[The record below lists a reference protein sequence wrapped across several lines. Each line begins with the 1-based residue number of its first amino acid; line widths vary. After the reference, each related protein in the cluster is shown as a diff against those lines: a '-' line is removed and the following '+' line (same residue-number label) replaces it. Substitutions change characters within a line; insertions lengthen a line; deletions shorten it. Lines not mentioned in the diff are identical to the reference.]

1 MRFFRRGRRCRRDPR
16 PSDAPGTS
24 APEAPAPEPLKGE
37 LPSHHDHVVR
47 IGVEVEPR
55 DEAAF
60 LAAVGGRPWQTQ
72 RLGQGRYDVHIAVA
86 GAALG
91 ATGVALAECH
101 HALDKA
107 GANARVVCAA
117 RLLRRSSPSRRYLV
131 LPRGRMPEQEWIAA
145 PARGLMAWWSRGTIE
160 AASLDE
166 ARSRLAD
173 FAERNPEAGPPAG
186 LMVVGPP
193 APPDATVPST
203 GPAELSPWGDWRFL
217 LAAGSVIA
225 AGALFL
231 GLYAAFW
238 LPEGVPRRLFIGV
251 LVAIPCFFG
260 LWQMFRRVPEGRIN
274 TWLPVALAVLATPL
288 MVALSNSSHDTYLE
302 AFGITP
308 GEVTPTGAAGRL
320 FALSDALPPVL
331 FALLLSLGV
340 FGLLRYFHVGRR
352 GVGLLPGLV
361 TVSFIFLYGSA
372 SLQLLLTAMSV
383 PLERSVQV
391 GAEHVAHY
399 RAEGGNPLGHAGV
412 RPSVVCTVPGEDQV
426 SRIGPPLTTDRPV
439 LYFDG
444 TDDVDLLWD
453 REHGLTKVPRFS
465 VSLTPV
471 PDLDAECP
479 EQETTA

>member
-1 MRFFRRGRRCRRDPR
+1 M
-16 PSDAPGTS
+16 
-24 APEAPAPEPLKGE
+24 KGE
-37 LPSHHDHVVR
+37 LPGHYDHVVR

-60 LAAVGGRPWQTQ
+60 LAVVQGRPWQT
-72 RLGQGRYDVHIAVA
+72 RRVGQGRFEVHIAVS

-101 HALDKA
+101 RALDKA
-107 GANARVVCAA
+107 GSNARVVCAA

-131 LPRGRMPEQEWIAA
+131 MPRGRMPEQEWIAA
-145 PARGLMAWWSRGTIE
+145 PARGLMAWRSRGSIE
-160 AASLDE
+160 ATSLVE
-166 ARSRLAD
+166 ATSRLAD
-173 FAERNPEAGPPAG
+173 FAERNPGAGPPEG

-193 APPDATVPST
+193 DTPPPGT
-203 GPAELSPWGDWRFL
+203 GPAELDPWNDWRFL
-217 LAAGSVIA
+217 LAVGALIA

-231 GLYAAFW
+231 GLYTALW
-238 LPEGVPRRLFIGV
+238 MPEGVPRWLLIGI
-251 LVAIPCFFG
+251 LVAIPCLFG

-274 TWLPVALAVLATPL
+274 TWLPVALTALATPL
-288 MVALSNSSHDTYLE
+288 AVALSNSSHDTYLE

-331 FALLLSLGV
+331 SALLLSLGV

-361 TVSFIFLYGSA
+361 SVSFVSLYGLV

-399 RAEGGNPLGHAGV
+399 RDEGGGPLGHAGV
-412 RPSVVCTVPGEDQV
+412 QPSVVCAVPEEDPV
-426 SRIGPPLTTDRPV
+426 SRIGPPLTTDRPL
-439 LYFDG
+439 LYFVG

-465 VSLTPV
+465 ASLTPV
-471 PDLDAECP
+471 PDLDTECP
-479 EQETTA
+479 EEGTTA